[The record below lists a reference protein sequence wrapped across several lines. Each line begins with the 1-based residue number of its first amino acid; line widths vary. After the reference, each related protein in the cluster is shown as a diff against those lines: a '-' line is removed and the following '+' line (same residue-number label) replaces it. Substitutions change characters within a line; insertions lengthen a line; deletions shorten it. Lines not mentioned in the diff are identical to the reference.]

1 MRRKNVLFVC
11 LGNICRSPMAEALAK
26 AYGSDVINAQ
36 SAGLTPALSTSPL
49 TRAVLKEKN
58 IDLGDHLP
66 RALKDV
72 DLDTVDLIVN
82 MSGRKLT
89 SAAMKVPVQDWKVQ
103 DPIGAPQT
111 VYREVREQLEMA
123 VMRLILQIRTGKF
136 DYRAT
141 TPAK

>member
-11 LGNICRSPMAEALAK
+11 LGNICRSPMAEALAR

-36 SAGLTPALSTSPL
+36 SAGLTPALSNSPL

-58 IDLGDHLP
+58 IDLGNHMP

-72 DLDTVDLIVN
+72 GLDTVDLIVN

-89 SAAMKVPVQDWKVQ
+89 STGMKVPVQDWNVK

-111 VYREVREQLEMA
+111 VYREVCAQLEMS

>member
-1 MRRKNVLFVC
+1 
-11 LGNICRSPMAEALAK
+11 MAEALAR

-49 TRAVLKEKN
+49 TRMVLKEKN

-66 RALKDV
+66 RALKEV
-72 DLDTVDLIVN
+72 DLDTVDLIIN
-82 MSGRKLT
+82 MSGRKVT
-89 SAAMKVPVQDWKVQ
+89 GNGGKVPVQDWDVP

-111 VYREVREQLEMA
+111 VYREVCAQLEMM

-141 TPAK
+141 ARAK